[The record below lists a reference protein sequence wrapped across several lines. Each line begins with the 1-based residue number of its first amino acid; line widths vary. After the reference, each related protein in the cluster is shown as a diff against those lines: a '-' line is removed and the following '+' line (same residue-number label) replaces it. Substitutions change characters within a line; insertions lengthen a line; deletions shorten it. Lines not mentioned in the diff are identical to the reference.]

1 MGLNQLLCKNDD
13 EGVEMRGSEL
23 LAIIQVSINQ
33 AKRDSMFATAQ
44 RLRGRGCGV
53 VPGCDQSDESSQLA
67 GPSP

>member
-33 AKRDSMFATAQ
+33 AKRDSMFATAE
-44 RLRGRGCGV
+44 RLQEDYDALVYISNEEGDFNILVKR
-53 VPGCDQSDESSQLA
+53 
-67 GPSP
+67 